1 MAQTKSSDVFAKTG
15 LSFRTGLTVIVLTAM
30 AAGLGWGIRGQYG
43 HETGAMIAGALAS
56 LTLVLFFAGGGS
68 SLAAARA
75 AAMATVGVGIGGTMT
90 YGQTV
95 GLTHDTNLVGNW
107 EAWRWGMLGLFIKGG
122 IWISFFGAFLGM
134 GLSGKRYRPLEMLLL
149 IGALTGLVYLGLW
162 LINSPYDP
170 ANKILPKIYFSDSW
184 YFEPDDP
191 NLKPRREVWGGLLA
205 ALIGLLAYA
214 GIVRRDHLVV
224 RLAVFAFV
232 AGGLGFSGGQCV
244 QSFKSWNAEAFS
256 TGWLSGYKVFNYF
269 NWWNMMETSFG
280 LIWGAV
286 MGLGVWLNCRH
297 IEIEKKPD
305 DVTLGPTAE
314 TFLCTL
320 HLVLLLTAEFLRV
333 PSGAKDATG
342 ADVLLP
348 FSMYIDLGFLM
359 CFLPMIGIVGGRF
372 FPYLQLLVVV
382 AAPIMGKQMRVL
394 CFPETPAY
402 PLPVGW
408 LIFVMV
414 PAAILL
420 TVSVWLICRSLAG
433 QKSRTFAAVALL
445 TTTWLYFGLNTF
457 FFNYAWPWLE
467 WTGRTPN
474 QIIFMVCTLCLTLA
488 SVWALLTVKADQAEV
503 DVAPRHSAS

>member
-224 RLAVFAFV
+224 RLADR
-232 AGGLGFSGGQCV
+232 
-244 QSFKSWNAEAFS
+244 KS
-256 TGWLSGYKVFNYF
+256 
-269 NWWNMMETSFG
+269 
-280 LIWGAV
+280 
-286 MGLGVWLNCRH
+286 
-297 IEIEKKPD
+297 
-305 DVTLGPTAE
+305 
-314 TFLCTL
+314 
-320 HLVLLLTAEFLRV
+320 
-333 PSGAKDATG
+333 
-342 ADVLLP
+342 
-348 FSMYIDLGFLM
+348 
-359 CFLPMIGIVGGRF
+359 
-372 FPYLQLLVVV
+372 VV
-382 AAPIMGKQMRVL
+382 
-394 CFPETPAY
+394 
-402 PLPVGW
+402 
-408 LIFVMV
+408 
-414 PAAILL
+414 
-420 TVSVWLICRSLAG
+420 
-433 QKSRTFAAVALL
+433 
-445 TTTWLYFGLNTF
+445 
-457 FFNYAWPWLE
+457 
-467 WTGRTPN
+467 
-474 QIIFMVCTLCLTLA
+474 
-488 SVWALLTVKADQAEV
+488 
-503 DVAPRHSAS
+503 